1 MQGAHSGLTAS
12 AGLSHTPAM
21 HSAAQGR
28 PSLQGPSPTPDM
40 HAFSPSSNLQQP
52 TAAHADELSPLFSQ
66 ASSPFANEL
75 SMSSQTAGESGE
87 GEGCGEGE
95 AAGMVSHLPVELP
108 VCCIVWWQA
117 MQAAHSGLEAS
128 ASLTHTPAGQHAA
141 QGFIDCW
148 QTMQGA
154 HSGLTASAG
163 LSHTPAV
170 HSAAQGR
177 PSLQGPSPT
186 PDMHSPFSPS
196 SYMQQPTAAHADE
209 LSPLFSQA
217 SSPFWPTGA
226 SDRARPSGLAS
237 KTGAPL
243 CEWSAKAGEETASA
257 WPVADSSSSPMR
269 RAFSGVAEL
278 PAAGFE
284 GREVTAVICGGR
296 ARSAAEQQV
305 GVLAQVWNVRRT
317 R

>member
-1 MQGAHSGLTAS
+1 M
-12 AGLSHTPAM
+12 PV
-21 HSAAQGR
+21 
-28 PSLQGPSPTPDM
+28 PD
-40 HAFSPSSNLQQP
+40 
-52 TAAHADELSPLFSQ
+52 
-66 ASSPFANEL
+66 
-75 SMSSQTAGESGE
+75 
-87 GEGCGEGE
+87 
-95 AAGMVSHLPVELP
+95 
-108 VCCIVWWQA
+108 WWQA

-226 SDRARPSGLAS
+226 SDRARPTDLAS
-237 KTGAPL
+237 ETGAPL

-269 RAFSGVAEL
+269 RALSGVAEL

-284 GREVTAVICGGR
+284 GREVTAVICGGGR
-296 ARSAAEQQV
+296 ARSAVEQTSRRSRASLECATNPVACMSRRGVQQPTTETGAEETIAGPWLSATPADRAHPV
-305 GVLAQVWNVRRT
+305 DDDDGRHGSAAAVAELPGAAASCAAGRRWCARHGRRAT
-317 R
+317 VPMCAPPLPALHWRTC